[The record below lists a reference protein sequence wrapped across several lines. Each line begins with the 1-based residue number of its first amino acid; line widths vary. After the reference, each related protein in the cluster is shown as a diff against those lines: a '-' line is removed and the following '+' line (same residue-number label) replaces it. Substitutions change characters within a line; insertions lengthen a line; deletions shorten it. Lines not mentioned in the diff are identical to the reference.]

1 MQIQI
6 GETVREMTDEEIE
19 NYETVISE
27 AEKAMAQTNT
37 FKTALKNK
45 LVALGLTAA
54 EVAALVG

>member
-37 FKTALKNK
+37 LKTALKNK